1 MRGIAN
7 ALIGAALLAMLA
19 GCGADS
25 PREANFKQISK
36 AKKAIDDELK
46 KSAPAIDAIRANA
59 KLIGTLAPQVPSWF
73 PAGSGTGTEALPA
86 IWEKPAEFS
95 KAAADFAAA
104 SHALQAAAT
113 AGEVARI
120 TAAATDVG
128 GTCKACHSKFREKK

>member
-1 MRGIAN
+1 MRGISK
-7 ALIGAALLAMLA
+7 ALVGAALLGMLA

-25 PREANFKQISK
+25 AREANFKQISK

-46 KSAPAIDAIRANA
+46 KPAPAIEAIQANA
-59 KLIGTLAPQVPSWF
+59 KLIDTLAPQVPGWF

-95 KAAADFAAA
+95 KAAADFATAA
-104 SHALQAAAT
+104 HALQAAAT
-113 AGEVARI
+113 AGDVAQI
-120 TAAATDVG
+120 TTAATSLG